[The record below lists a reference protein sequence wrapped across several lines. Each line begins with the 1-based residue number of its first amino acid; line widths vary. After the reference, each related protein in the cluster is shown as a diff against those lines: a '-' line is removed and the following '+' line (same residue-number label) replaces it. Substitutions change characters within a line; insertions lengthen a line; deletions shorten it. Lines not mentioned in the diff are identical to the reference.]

1 MSNNLVG
8 VEINGGGRNKVT
20 DSKITVKGNGKAVV
34 LNDTFDNE
42 INNIEVLLEAEKQY
56 FLDLKSVLVNIQDN
70 SQNPLST
77 NTYKEEAIV
86 QVQKIIDINS
96 REHFQKNTLDL
107 ISLLSSWIT
116 IKSALV
122 PIILPYVTEL
132 TKLAIGG

>member
-77 NTYKEEAIV
+77 NTYKEEALV